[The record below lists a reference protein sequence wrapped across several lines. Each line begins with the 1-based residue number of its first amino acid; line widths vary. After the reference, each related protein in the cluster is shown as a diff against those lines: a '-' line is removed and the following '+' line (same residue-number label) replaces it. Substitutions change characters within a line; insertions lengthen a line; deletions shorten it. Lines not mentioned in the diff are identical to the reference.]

1 MMAKRTV
8 ALLSLVLLSILACSP
23 KDMPT
28 PVPSPDD
35 IETFHVKE
43 AVDGDTIV
51 LEDGTKIRYIGL
63 NTPER
68 DRPFYEEAT
77 EANRK
82 LVEGREVRL
91 EFDAV
96 EIDRYGR
103 TLAYVFARDSTGS
116 SAELTVEAST
126 RDEIFVNLE
135 LLRRG
140 YANVFTLPPN
150 VKYEALFLEAER
162 EAREAGRGLWA
173 IQETGIKIAHIEA
186 NAPGNDCE
194 NPNGE
199 WVEIV
204 NEGSAAVNL
213 EDYSIKDEANHI
225 YTFPDF
231 TLQPGAKVRLYSGQ
245 GQDDASSLYWGL
257 VGEAVW
263 NNGGD
268 SAFLRDNEG
277 NLVDSY
283 SY

>member
-1 MMAKRTV
+1 MTTKRTA
-8 ALLSLVLLSILACSP
+8 ALLLLILLSVLACNLEGTPS
-23 KDMPT
+23 PT
-28 PVPSPDD
+28 PPPDD
-35 IETFHVKE
+35 AETFRVKE
-43 AVDGDTIV
+43 VVDGDTIV

-68 DRPFYEEAT
+68 DRPFYKEAT
-77 EANRK
+77 DANRK

-96 EIDRYGR
+96 EIDQYGR
-103 TLAYVFARDSTGS
+103 TLAYVFEGET
-116 SAELTVEAST
+116 
-126 RDEIFVNLE
+126 FVNLE
-135 LLRRG
+135 LLRQG
-140 YANVFTLPPN
+140 YANAFTVPPN
-150 VKYEALFLEAER
+150 VKYQEVFREAEQ

-173 IQETGIKIAHIEA
+173 IRETGVKIAHIQA
-186 NAPGNDCE
+186 DAPGNDSE

-213 EDYSIKDEANHI
+213 EGYSLKDEANHI
-225 YTFPDF
+225 YTFPAF
-231 TLQPGAKVRLYSGQ
+231 TLQPGAAVRLYSGQ

-268 SAFLRDNEG
+268 SAFLRDGEG